1 MRRPYMCHGKIA
13 GIGQNL
19 VLDSLWRA
27 ENGNLS
33 VSVSWRRQAEE
44 DRPMARTGA
53 HMRGFGQGSVNEKW
67 GYVQC

>member
-1 MRRPYMCHGKIA
+1 MCHGKIT

-33 VSVSWRRQAEE
+33 VSVSWRGQTEE
-44 DRPMARTGA
+44 DRPMVRTGA
-53 HMRGFGQGSVNEKW
+53 HMRGFGQGSDNEKW
-67 GYVQC
+67 GL